1 MVSFVEEIGF
11 GIILLNLECEDSVKT
26 AFIGANISTM
36 IIVRSSGHF
45 NFECALFAFGS
56 CLIWLGGHSVYE
68 LTRK

>member
-11 GIILLNLECEDSVKT
+11 RIILLSLECEDSVKT

-36 IIVRSSGHF
+36 IIVRNSGHF

>member
-11 GIILLNLECEDSVKT
+11 GIILLSLECEDSVKT

>member
-11 GIILLNLECEDSVKT
+11 GIILLSLECEDSVKT

-45 NFECALFAFGS
+45 NLKSALFAFGLS
-56 CLIWLGGHSVYE
+56 LF
-68 LTRK
+68 